1 MYGLR
6 RAVMLAATCVCI
18 SAQEGCCRMEAVKV
32 NISAAA
38 HCRKRKNRKGRKSG
52 MTFLAAL
59 FQMLALLIMVGA
71 GFYMAKRGMLDEHTN
86 THMSAML
93 VNVFNPMLI
102 ISSAV
107 SAAGQVS
114 KASLLLVGGI
124 AVGMF
129 ALFIVVGM
137 VIMPFFDR
145 NPEQRKMFQSMFV
158 FSNVGFIGIPVVSS
172 ILGPEYVVYV
182 TEFMLVYSVIF
193 YTYGVALLEG
203 KFSSE
208 SLKSMVNPGTVCSIA
223 AFFIVAFDIGLPGF
237 LKTAVTYLGNVTS
250 PHGAGGRRIFPGPFR
265 SERNIQPAQAVSVLG
280 GEASDPSPYS
290 AAGAQ
295 AGRRRHGSVAPL
307 RDHVRDAGRQPA
319 NDLRCRERHRLYGL
333 RRPDHY
339 DYGAVRVHY
348 TASFGGALRPAV
360 KEPAG
365 KFTAA
370 VLQDFHCK

>member
-1 MYGLR
+1 
-6 RAVMLAATCVCI
+6 
-18 SAQEGCCRMEAVKV
+18 MEAVKV
-32 NISAAA
+32 NISVTA

-129 ALFIVVGM
+129 VLFIVVGM

-203 KFSSE
+203 KFSSQ

-250 PHGAGGRRIFPGPFR
+250 PMALVAVGFSLAHSDLKEIF
-265 SERNIQPAQAVSVLG
+265 SQP
-280 GEASDPSPYS
+280 
-290 AAGAQ
+290 
-295 AGRRRHGSVAPL
+295 
-307 RDHVRDAGRQPA
+307 
-319 NDLRCRERHRLYGL
+319 RLYLFSAVKLLLLPLILLPAL
-333 RRPDHY
+333 RL
-339 DYGAVRVHY
+339 AVGGTDLLPLCV
-348 TASFGGALRPAV
+348 TMFGMPAGNLPMIYAAEKGIDCTVCGALIIMTTV
-360 KEPAG
+360 LCV
-365 KFTAA
+365 FTIPLLLA
-370 VLQDFHCK
+370 VL